1 MRCSP
6 FPFELLFHNASP
18 SDLCAGKGAAQ
29 FGSSSVT
36 CPSPAAFFQ
45 VAGDAHQAPAST
57 TACAR
62 TAFAATPAPAP
73 RATRERTVLSVRHC
87 SPSEK
92 PYLLLS

>member
-62 TAFAATPAPAP
+62 TAFAATPAPAL
-73 RATRERTVLSVRHC
+73 RAMRERTVLSVRHC